1 MSGNSTDCN
10 VTIIGAGPYGLS
22 SAAYLRAAGVETRVF
37 GEPMS
42 FWANQM
48 PAGMCL
54 RSNWGA
60 SHIADPK
67 QVLTL
72 DEYCRQNGNHISKP
86 IPLNRFVGYGQW
98 YQRQAVP
105 DLDRRHIRSVD
116 SDAKGFKIAV
126 ADGESFTSRRVVVAT
141 GISTFAYRP
150 SEFDGIP
157 PALASHSSEHN
168 NLGKF
173 KGKRVVVIGA
183 GQSALE
189 SAALF
194 REAGIEVEVI
204 ARRQILNWVGLH
216 PRLHHLG
223 LVSRLLYSTRDVGPA
238 GISRLV
244 AAPHLFRMFPRWFQD
259 RTAYRAIRPAV
270 AGWLRPRLTDVPV
283 TLGRKVVSATIAG
296 SQLRLRLD
304 DSTERLVDH
313 ALLATGFRV
322 DISRYQFLSPS
333 LLKQL
338 DTVNGYPLLKRGLEC
353 SIAGLHFLGKPAAW
367 SFGPLV
373 GFVSGTEFAANELVH
388 SITSQHGK
396 KLAEKR
402 SK

>member
-1 MSGNSTDCN
+1 M
-10 VTIIGAGPYGLS
+10 
-22 SAAYLRAAGVETRVF
+22 RVF

-42 FWANQM
+42 FWENQM

-67 QVLTL
+67 QELTF
-72 DEYCRQNGNHISKP
+72 DEYCRQNGNHVSKP
-86 IPLNRFVGYGQW
+86 IPLSRFVGYGQW
-98 YQRQAVP
+98 YQRKAVP
-105 DLDRRHIRSVD
+105 DLDRRLVRSIET
-116 SDAKGFKIAV
+116 DAWRFKISV

-141 GISTFAYRP
+141 GINTFASRP
-150 SEFDGIP
+150 AEFDGIP
-157 PALASHSSEHN
+157 SALASHSSEHTD
-168 NLGKF
+168 LTKF
-173 KGKRVVVIGA
+173 KGQRVVVIGA

-194 REAGIEVEVI
+194 KEAGIEVEVI
-204 ARRQILNWVGLH
+204 ARQKNLNWVGLH

-223 LVSRLLYSTRDVGPA
+223 PVSRLLYSTRDVGPA

-270 AGWLRPRLTDVPV
+270 AGWLRPRLTDVRV
-283 TLGRKVVSATIAG
+283 TLGRKVVSAIETG
-296 SQLRLRLD
+296 SQLSLKLD
-304 DSTERLVDH
+304 DGTERLVDH

-333 LLKQL
+333 LLERVE
-338 DTVNGYPLLKRGLEC
+338 TVDGYPVLRRGLEC
-353 SIAGLHFLGKPAAW
+353 SIQGLHFLGKPAAW

-388 SITSQHGK
+388 SITGNNGK
-396 KLAEKR
+396 TGGGRNE
-402 SK
+402 

>member
-1 MSGNSTDCN
+1 MKSNSADCN
-10 VTIIGAGPYGLS
+10 VTVVGAGPYGLS
-22 SAAYLRAAGVETRVF
+22 SAAYLRAAGIETRVF

-42 FWANQM
+42 FWENQM

-67 QVLTL
+67 QELTL
-72 DEYCRQNGNHISKP
+72 DEHCRQNGNHISKP
-86 IPLNRFVGYGQW
+86 IPLDRFVGYGQW
-98 YQRQAVP
+98 YQRRAVP
-105 DLDRRHIRSVD
+105 DLDQRLIRSIET
-116 SDAKGFKIAV
+116 DARGFRVAV
-126 ADGESFTSRRVVVAT
+126 ADGESFTSKRVVVAT
-141 GISTFAYRP
+141 GIGTFSSRP
-150 SEFDGIP
+150 PEFERLP
-157 PALASHSSEHN
+157 FELASHSSEHN
-168 NLGKF
+168 DLTKF
-173 KGKRVVVIGA
+173 KGQRVVVIGA

-189 SAALF
+189 SGVLLK
-194 REAGIEVEVI
+194 EAGVEVEVI
-204 ARRQILNWVGLH
+204 ARREALIWVGLH

-223 LVSRLLYSTRDVGPA
+223 PISRLLYSTRDVGPA

-244 AAPHLFRMFPRWFQD
+244 AAPHLFRRFPRWFQN

-270 AGWLRPRLTDVPV
+270 AGWLGSRLTGVPV
-283 TLGRKVVSATIAG
+283 TLGHKIVSAAPAG
-296 SQLRLRLD
+296 SQLRLKLS

-322 DISRYQFLSPS
+322 DISRYQFLSPA
-333 LLKQL
+333 LLKQI

-353 SIAGLHFLGKPAAW
+353 SISGLHFLGKPAAW

-396 KLAEKR
+396 N
-402 SK
+402 